1 MIPWFP
7 DSLPGLSLIPQ
18 RHRFRSAARQ
28 EKRIIALRACKRMIE
43 SPGCST
49 PFPFEAAIWLWEE
62 TEELYGGQLAGL
74 PVSLGGT
81 IVTSMPQA
89 QNVRLLCPQ
98 LSV

>member
-1 MIPWFP
+1 
-7 DSLPGLSLIPQ
+7 
-18 RHRFRSAARQ
+18 
-28 EKRIIALRACKRMIE
+28 MIE

-62 TEELYGGQLAGL
+62 TEELYGGSLAGL

-89 QNVRLLCPQ
+89 QNVRLGPSSQPHLDLACGAKWNAAAT
-98 LSV
+98 SGHA